1 MDARAAQHRIGLQA
15 PSERSI
21 VFARD
26 SSLQRPQNSRGR
38 RAAGT
43 SGAHHGTDGTRFVA
57 PSARERHSVRIV
69 PPPPPATTM
78 KLATTLLTLLSLLAP
93 TALHAQ
99 SQTSTPGATL
109 EQPLP
114 RRGAL
119 GLGFSA
125 LPRKQAE
132 KAGLAR
138 GEGLIANAPTPGLT
152 AEKIGFEAGD
162 VVLRFNGAAVSTG
175 TIGAAIRATPAGSQV
190 EFEIL
195 RKEAPLKLRG
205 ELLEKPRDPGN
216 ENYEVV
222 YSHVT
227 NNGQRMR
234 TILTRPRKPGPHP
247 GFMFIQGFSP
257 VSYDFVLATA
267 KGDVATIDGPLL
279 HRIANSGYVTIR
291 VEKPG
296 VGDSEGGPFA
306 ELNYQDE
313 IGIYREAL
321 AQLKA
326 TAGVDVNNVFLF
338 GHSMGA
344 AFGPMIAADNP
355 VKGIAVYGG
364 AARTWFEYLLDT
376 LRYQGLVAGESF
388 ESSDEK
394 VRHGARVMARVMLEA
409 ESPESVKAELPELAA
424 LVDSLFPGGRFNDKT
439 LDFWR
444 QLNEINFAEY
454 WNKLDCHVLA
464 VKGASDFV
472 VYEADH
478 KLIADIV
485 NRRNPGRAKFVIALN
500 CDHLLHAFATE
511 PESLRNFQ
519 RGEYSD
525 SFEKLL
531 VEWMAEVRSRN

>member
-1 MDARAAQHRIGLQA
+1 M
-15 PSERSI
+15 
-21 VFARD
+21 
-26 SSLQRPQNSRGR
+26 
-38 RAAGT
+38 
-43 SGAHHGTDGTRFVA
+43 
-57 PSARERHSVRIV
+57 
-69 PPPPPATTM
+69 TTM
-78 KLATTLLTLLSLLAP
+78 KLAANLLALLALLAS
-93 TALHAQ
+93 TKLHAQ
-99 SQTSTPGATL
+99 APTSTPSATL

-114 RRGAL
+114 RRGTL
-119 GLGFSA
+119 GLSFSA

-138 GEGLIANAPTPGLT
+138 GEGLIANAPTPELT
-152 AEKIGFEAGD
+152 AAKLGFEAGD
-162 VVLRFNGAAVSTG
+162 VVLRLNGAAVSSG
-175 TIGAAIRATPAGSQV
+175 TIGAAIRATPAGSLV

-195 RKEAPLKLRG
+195 RKDQPLKLSG
-205 ELLEKPRDPGN
+205 ALLEKPRDPGN
-216 ENYEVV
+216 ENYEVL

-279 HRIANSGYVTIR
+279 HRIANSGYITIR

-306 ELNYQDE
+306 ELNYHDE

-326 TAGVDVNNVFLF
+326 TAGVDVDNIFLF
-338 GHSMGA
+338 GHSMGG

-376 LRYQGLVAGESF
+376 LRYQGLVAGASYEST
-388 ESSDEK
+388 DEK
-394 VRHGARVMARVMLEA
+394 VRQGARIMARVMLEG
-409 ESPESVKAELPELAA
+409 ESPDSVKTALPELAA
-424 LVDSLFPGGRFNDKT
+424 LVDAFFPNGRFNDKT

-454 WNKLDCHVLA
+454 WNKLECHVLA
-464 VKGASDFV
+464 VKGSSDFV

-485 NRRNPGRAKFVIALN
+485 NRRNPGRAKFVIAPN
-500 CDHLLHAFATE
+500 CDHLLQAFATE

-531 VEWMAEVRSRN
+531 IDWMAEVRGKN

>member
-1 MDARAAQHRIGLQA
+1 MN
-15 PSERSI
+15 P
-21 VFARD
+21 
-26 SSLQRPQNSRGR
+26 
-38 RAAGT
+38 
-43 SGAHHGTDGTRFVA
+43 
-57 PSARERHSVRIV
+57 
-69 PPPPPATTM
+69 
-78 KLATTLLTLLSLLAP
+78 ATTLLALFALFAP

-99 SQTSTPGATL
+99 TPAPSATL
-109 EQPLP
+109 EQPLA

-119 GLGFSA
+119 GLSFSA

-152 AEKIGFEAGD
+152 AAKIGFEAGD
-162 VVLRFNGAAVSTG
+162 VVLRFNGAAVSAS
-175 TIGAAIRATPAGSQV
+175 TIGAAVRATPAGSLV

-195 RKEAPLKLRG
+195 RKDQPLKLRG

-216 ENYEVV
+216 ENYEVL
-222 YSHVT
+222 YRHVT

-257 VSYDFVLATA
+257 VSYDYVLATA
-267 KGDVATIDGPLL
+267 KGDVTTLDGPLL
-279 HRIANSGYVTIR
+279 HRVASSGYITIR

-306 ELNYQDE
+306 ELNYHDE

-326 TAGVDVNNVFLF
+326 TEGVDANNVFLF

-344 AFGPMIAADNP
+344 AFGPMIAVDNP

-376 LRYQGLVAGESF
+376 LRYQGLVAGASF
-388 ESSDEK
+388 ESTDEK
-394 VRHGARVMARVMLEA
+394 VRHGARIMARVMLEG
-409 ESPESVKAELPELAA
+409 ESPEAVKDALPDLAP
-424 LVDSLFPGGRFNDKT
+424 LVDGFFPGGRFNDKT
-439 LDFWR
+439 LEFWR
-444 QLNEINFAEY
+444 QLNEINFADY
-454 WNKLDCHVLA
+454 WNKLDGHVLA

-485 NRRNPGRAKFVIALN
+485 NRRQPGRAKFAIAPN

-531 VEWMAEVRSRN
+531 VEWMAEVRGKN